1 MARGPDRWGDGE
13 EPITSNAVVARVGAG
28 RVIDAVALASEPGDK
43 SSWLQDVVADH
54 ARLVRE
60 RDRLAS
66 ELAPLRELAE
76 AAREVLV
83 ADEMIADYPSHSA
96 TRRWDHALEA
106 LRSALEAVERA
117 RTALGRDEETT

>member
-1 MARGPDRWGDGE
+1 MACGPDRWGDGE

-76 AAREVLV
+76 WIVSMEAERY
-83 ADEMIADYPSHSA
+83 DTPSTILAEA
-96 TRRWDHALEA
+96 TR
-106 LRSALEAVERA
+106 RA
-117 RTALGRDEETT
+117 RTALGRTDGD